1 MSLKIMWVELVTKHQ
16 CKGKKKDVG
25 VVGRKNK
32 LQSDQCTKVMCTNRQ
47 TTLAGFSFM
56 SRTLVCRNEERFSH
70 RGFILFCFSSQ
81 NIFLYMQI
89 TKKLKIIHIFK
100 KLYLE
105 HTYGLDT
112 YNARPVG

>member
-1 MSLKIMWVELVTKHQ
+1 MQ
-16 CKGKKKDVG
+16 RKKKDVG